1 MNITRLFQRV
11 ASLPGLAWLSSR
23 GTNQS
28 TTEDLT
34 FVPQRNQ
41 ILGTQVEITTTSS
54 GIVLPDQQGMKASI
68 FVLIE
73 SVGPEVKDYRP
84 GDVVLP
90 YKSNQIFLR
99 GGYHRLILEDKE
111 VLAVAKNLPLS
122 RLSVGG
128 KPLQAS
134 ADGKFELPAV
144 QSAA

>member
-11 ASLPGLAWLSSR
+11 ASLPGLSWLSSR
-23 GTNQS
+23 EANSS
-28 TTEDLT
+28 TGEIR
-34 FVPQRNQ
+34 FIPQRNQ
-41 ILGTQVEITTTSS
+41 ILGTQVEITTTVS

-73 SVGPEVKDYRP
+73 SVGPDVRDYKP
-84 GDVVLP
+84 GDIVLP

-111 VLAVAKNLPLS
+111 VLAVAENLPLD

-128 KPLQAS
+128 KPLKAT
-134 ADGKFELPAV
+134 ADGKFSLPAV

>member
-73 SVGPEVKDYRP
+73 SVGPEVTVRAPGAQRSPKSMYANPEPPRRGRQQRP
-84 GDVVLP
+84 
-90 YKSNQIFLR
+90 
-99 GGYHRLILEDKE
+99 
-111 VLAVAKNLPLS
+111 
-122 RLSVGG
+122 
-128 KPLQAS
+128 
-134 ADGKFELPAV
+134 
-144 QSAA
+144 

>member
-1 MNITRLFQRV
+1 MT
-11 ASLPGLAWLSSR
+11 
-23 GTNQS
+23 
-28 TTEDLT
+28 DLVK

-41 ILGTQVEITTTSS
+41 ILGTQVEITATAS

-73 SVGPEVKDYRP
+73 AVGPEVKDYKP

-111 VLAVAKNLPLS
+111 VLALAKDLPLE

-128 KPLQAS
+128 KPLKPTEE
-134 ADGKFELPAV
+134 GKFELPAV
-144 QSAA
+144 QS

>member
-1 MNITRLFQRV
+1 VNITRLFQRV
-11 ASLPGLAWLSSR
+11 ASLPGLSWLSSR
-23 GTNQS
+23 EANSS
-28 TTEDLT
+28 TGEIR
-34 FVPQRNQ
+34 FIPQRNQ
-41 ILGTQVEITTTSS
+41 ILGTQVEITTTVS

-73 SVGPEVKDYRP
+73 SVGPDVRGYKP
-84 GDVVLP
+84 GDIVLP

-111 VLAVAKNLPLS
+111 VLAVAENLPLD

-128 KPLQAS
+128 KPLKAM
-134 ADGKFELPAV
+134 ADGKFSLPAV

>member
-11 ASLPGLAWLSSR
+11 ASLPGLSWLSSR
-23 GTNQS
+23 EANSS
-28 TTEDLT
+28 TGEIR
-34 FVPQRNQ
+34 FIPQRNQ
-41 ILGTQVEITTTSS
+41 ILGTQVEITTTVS

-73 SVGPEVKDYRP
+73 SVGPDVRGYKP
-84 GDVVLP
+84 GDIVLP

-111 VLAVAKNLPLS
+111 VLAVAENLPLD

-128 KPLQAS
+128 KPLKAM
-134 ADGKFELPAV
+134 ADGKFSLPAV